1 MSAKNTTE
9 ISPFL
14 AEIERL
20 MSERDVTLEQ
30 LYAKCQVNMSFQE
43 FKEHAAGRAEI
54 LRGEFTRCVANALDL
69 SRPAEALLVLCY
81 LGVGRY
87 SDS

>member
-1 MSAKNTTE
+1 MTNE
-9 ISPFL
+9 PFL

-20 MSERDVTLEQ
+20 MAERGIEDLDE
-30 LYAKCQVNMSFQE
+30 LYAKCTINLSLQE
-43 FKEHAAGRAEI
+43 FKRHAAGRAQT
-54 LRGEFTRCVANALDL
+54 LRGEFTRCVAQALDL
-69 SRPAEALLVLCY
+69 SRVAEALLVLCY